1 MQKFDHNVDDTAEVL
16 QHGAKDNAQ
25 KNKKRLVYAVEFLFG
40 LILGSLLSHFF
51 F

>member
-1 MQKFDHNVDDTAEVL
+1 MKQTHDEINDPAEVF
-16 QHGAKDNAQ
+16 QQGADHRAK
-25 KNKKRLVYAVEFLFG
+25 KNKKRLIYAIEFLFG

>member
-1 MQKFDHNVDDTAEVL
+1 MQKFDHNVDDTAEVI
-16 QHGAKDNAQ
+16 QQRTDNNTK

-40 LILGSLLSHFF
+40 IILGSLLSHFF